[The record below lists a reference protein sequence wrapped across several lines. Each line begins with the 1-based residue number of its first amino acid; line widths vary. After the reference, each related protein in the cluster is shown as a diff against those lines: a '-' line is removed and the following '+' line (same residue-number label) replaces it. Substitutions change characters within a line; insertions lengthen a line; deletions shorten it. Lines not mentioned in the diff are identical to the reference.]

1 MKFFLNSQNTA
12 YLRNLEDEF
21 GESTNAIR
29 LELNKF
35 EKSGL
40 LISSSEGNKKIF
52 RVNISHHFFKDIQNL
67 IMKVVGL
74 DQIID
79 YVIKRLGEVK
89 EVYLVGKFARG
100 LESDII
106 DLVFVG
112 EIDKN
117 YLLELVEKA
126 EKKINKKV
134 RYVIFSP
141 EEFDIK
147 IIKED
152 TTEPLLLWCK

>member
-1 MKFFLNSQNTA
+1 M
-12 YLRNLEDEF
+12 RNLEDEF

-40 LISSSEGNKKIF
+40 LVSSSEGNKKIF

-100 LESDII
+100 LDSDII

-112 EIDKN
+112 KIDKN